1 MPRLE
6 KLSEV
11 YRQTLTSFPCLERDA
26 PPWQPMRQDLSQS
39 KLALVTSAGLHL
51 RDDRPFISNP
61 KGGDTSYRVIPAT
74 ATAAEITQS
83 HASIGFDRTAIYQ
96 DLNVTFPIDRMREL
110 SARGVIGSLAPNAY
124 SFMGAL
130 RNPRGIVEETGPEVA
145 RHLQQEGVD
154 VVFLTPT

>member
-1 MPRLE
+1 
-6 KLSEV
+6 
-11 YRQTLTSFPCLERDA
+11 
-26 PPWQPMRQDLSQS
+26 MRQELSQS

-61 KGGDTSYRVIPAT
+61 KGGDTSYRVIPST
-74 ATAAEITQS
+74 AKAAEITQS

-96 DLNVTFPIDRMREL
+96 DINVTLPIDRIREL
-110 SARGVIGSLAPNAY
+110 AARGVIGSVAPNAY

-145 RHLQQEGVD
+145 RRLQDEGVD
-154 VVFLTPT
+154 VVLLTPT